1 MRRTAAVPVDA
12 LRLLARH
19 WAGLL
24 TVIALGLGV
33 RALVIWAA
41 VLVSGVSSLAAVFL
55 IPLAPIAVMT
65 SLIVALWILRPSLPY
80 ISRAVE
86 DPARGSTSTRLLT
99 IGGLLIPFLTVY
111 SSNGLLR
118 EDTRAY
124 VHDATLAE
132 TSRNLFTADF
142 GRSNYEITWVL
153 VSLIVVA
160 LVLRKIIGV
169 FALGERSVGWAG
181 ASAYL
186 EVLWMVTFS
195 VVLASGI
202 GRLRDWVATRAV
214 VAPVMDT
221 WESVRDWSLEVAGP
235 VGAVLQWLVTLVSS
249 ADDVIIIP
257 VAWLTLGATI
267 YGTKLVTESTASAA
281 TPAEAGEKGASRGRT
296 STARLRQLEL
306 AARSEARK
314 ALDEAAQP
322 LLGPVKSTLSSL
334 GRIAAAGLGPMV
346 MFCLLFTLAKAVELG
361 VLHLGRWVVGPQDLW
376 AGAATD
382 PYILV
387 VARMAYFLAALVF
400 IAPALDRL
408 LRASAPVDP
417 VDSES
422 SPVNSR

>member
-1 MRRTAAVPVDA
+1 MDYVTSAISRTVAIPLDAV
-12 LRLLARH
+12 RLLARH
-19 WAGLL
+19 WASLL

-41 VLVSGVSSLAAVFL
+41 VIVSGWSSLAAVFI

-65 SLIVALWILRPSLPY
+65 SLITALWLLRPSLPY
-80 ISRAVE
+80 ISRAVS
-86 DPARGSTSTRLLT
+86 DPTRGSTRVRLLT

-124 VHDATLAE
+124 IHDATLSE

-142 GRSNYEITWVL
+142 GRTNYEITWVL
-153 VSLIVVA
+153 ISLIVVA
-160 LVLRKIIGV
+160 LVMRKIIGV

-195 VVLASGI
+195 VVLTTGI
-202 GRLRDWVATRAV
+202 ARVRDWVATRAV
-214 VAPVMDT
+214 IASVIDG
-221 WESVRDWSLEVAGP
+221 WESLRAWSLDVAGP
-235 VGAVLQWLVTLVSS
+235 VGAFVSWLVTLVAR

-267 YGTKLVTESTASAA
+267 YGS
-281 TPAEAGEKGASRGRT
+281 
-296 STARLRQLEL
+296 QL
-306 AARSEARK
+306 AARAAEGRTRGRLHTEARK

-346 MFCLLFTLAKAVELG
+346 MFCLLFTLAKSTELG
-361 VLHLGRWVVGPQDLW
+361 VLYLGRAVVGPLDMW
-376 AGAATD
+376 EAAAVD

-387 VARMAYFLAALVF
+387 TARMVYFVAALVF

-408 LRASAPVDP
+408 LKASSGSETAA
-417 VDSES
+417 ES
-422 SPVNSR
+422 SETSVNSR

>member
-1 MRRTAAVPVDA
+1 
-12 LRLLARH
+12 
-19 WAGLL
+19 
-24 TVIALGLGV
+24 
-33 RALVIWAA
+33 
-41 VLVSGVSSLAAVFL
+41 
-55 IPLAPIAVMT
+55 
-65 SLIVALWILRPSLPY
+65 
-80 ISRAVE
+80 
-86 DPARGSTSTRLLT
+86 
-99 IGGLLIPFLTVY
+99 
-111 SSNGLLR
+111 
-118 EDTRAY
+118 
-124 VHDATLAE
+124 LAE

-195 VVLASGI
+195 VVLTSGI
-202 GRLRDWVATRAV
+202 GRLRGWVATRAV
-214 VAPVMDT
+214 IAPVMDT

-235 VGAVLQWLVTLVSS
+235 VGAVVQWLVTLVSR

-281 TPAEAGEKGASRGRT
+281 TPAEAGEKGASTSRTSRT

-408 LRASAPVDP
+408 LRASAPADP

>member
-1 MRRTAAVPVDA
+1 MDYVTSALRRTASLPLDA
-12 LRLLARH
+12 LRLLAPH
-19 WAGLL
+19 WAALL

-41 VLVSGVSSLAAVFL
+41 VIVSGWSSLAAVFL

-65 SLIVALWILRPSLPY
+65 SLITALWLLRPSLPY
-80 ISRAVE
+80 ISRAVS
-86 DPARGSTSTRLLT
+86 DPAQGSTRVRLLT

-124 VHDATLAE
+124 IHDATLSE

-142 GRSNYEITWVL
+142 GRTNYEITWVL
-153 VSLIVVA
+153 ISLIVLA

-195 VVLASGI
+195 VVLTGGI
-202 GRLRDWVATRAV
+202 AWVRNWVVTRAV
-214 VAPVMDT
+214 VAPVIDW
-221 WESVRDWSLEVAGP
+221 WESVRAWSLEIAGP
-235 VGAVLQWLVTLVSS
+235 VGAVVSWLVSLVSR
-249 ADDVIIIP
+249 ADDVIIVP

-267 YGTKLVTESTASAA
+267 YG
-281 TPAEAGEKGASRGRT
+281 
-296 STARLRQLEL
+296 ARLASNTAGTTGVHRTRLQ
-306 AARSEARK
+306 AEARK

-346 MFCLLFTLAKAVELG
+346 MFCLLFTLAKGTELAVLY
-361 VLHLGRWVVGPQDLW
+361 LGRALVGPRDMW
-376 AGAATD
+376 ESAAVD
-382 PYILV
+382 PWILV
-387 VARMAYFLAALVF
+387 TARMVYFMAALVF

-408 LRASAPVDP
+408 LKASSGNDGNDTAV
-417 VDSES
+417 ES
-422 SPVNSR
+422 SETPVNSR

>member
-1 MRRTAAVPVDA
+1 MDYVTSAVRRTAAIPLDA

-19 WAGLL
+19 WAALL

-41 VLVSGVSSLAAVFL
+41 VIVSGWSSLAAVFL

-65 SLIVALWILRPSLPY
+65 SLITALWVLRPSLPY
-80 ISRAVE
+80 ISRAVTS
-86 DPARGSTSTRLLT
+86 PAQESTRVRLLT

-111 SSNGLLR
+111 SSNGLLK

-124 VHDATLAE
+124 IHDATISE
-132 TSRNLFTADF
+132 TSRNIFTADF

-153 VSLIVVA
+153 VALIILA

-181 ASAYL
+181 VSAYL

-195 VVLASGI
+195 VVLTGGI
-202 GRLRDWVATRAV
+202 TWLRDWVATRAV
-214 VAPVMDT
+214 AAPFVDA
-221 WESVRDWSLEVAGP
+221 WESLRAWSLDIAGP
-235 VGAVLQWLVTLVSS
+235 VGAFFTWLVTLVSR

-267 YGTKLVTESTASAA
+267 YGAQLASQAAASTA
-281 TPAEAGEKGASRGRT
+281 TNTET
-296 STARLRQLEL
+296 SSRLRV
-306 AARSEARK
+306 EARK

-346 MFCLLFTLAKAVELG
+346 MFCLLFTLAKSTELG
-361 VLHLGRWVVGPQDLW
+361 VLYLARALIGPLGMWE
-376 AGAATD
+376 AAAVD

-387 VARMAYFLAALVF
+387 TARMVYFVAAVVF

-408 LRASAPVDP
+408 LRASAGSDTGA
-417 VDSES
+417 ES
-422 SPVNSR
+422 SETPVNSR

>member
-1 MRRTAAVPVDA
+1 MDYVISAVRRTAAIPLDA

-19 WAGLL
+19 WAALL
-24 TVIALGLGV
+24 TVIALGLGL

-41 VLVSGVSSLAAVFL
+41 VIVSGWSSLAAVFL

-65 SLIVALWILRPSLPY
+65 SLITALWLLRPSLPY
-80 ISRAVE
+80 LSRAVS
-86 DPARGSTSTRLLT
+86 DPTQGSTHVRLLT

-124 VHDATLAE
+124 IHDATLTE

-142 GRSNYEITWVL
+142 GRSNFEITWVL
-153 VSLIVVA
+153 ISLIVVA

-195 VVLASGI
+195 VILTGGI
-202 GRLRDWVATRAV
+202 AWVRDWVFSRAV
-214 VAPVMDT
+214 LAPVIGGWDVIRGF
-221 WESVRDWSLEVAGP
+221 SGP
-235 VGAVLQWLVTLVSS
+235 VGDVFSWLVALVSR

-267 YGTKLVTESTASAA
+267 YGAQLAA
-281 TPAEAGEKGASRGRT
+281 KGASASNSPRN
-296 STARLRQLEL
+296 RLQV
-306 AARSEARK
+306 EARK

-322 LLGPVKSTLSSL
+322 LLGPVKSTMASL

-346 MFCLLFTLAKAVELG
+346 MFCLLFTLAKSTEIG
-361 VLHLGRWVVGPQDLW
+361 VLYLGRAIVGPLDRW
-376 AGAATD
+376 DAVAVD

-387 VARMAYFLAALVF
+387 IARLVYFAAALVF

-408 LRASAPVDP
+408 LRASSA
-417 VDSES
+417 ES
-422 SPVNSR
+422 SETPVNSR

>member
-19 WAGLL
+19 WAALL

-65 SLIVALWILRPSLPY
+65 SLIAALWILRPSLPY

-86 DPARGSTSTRLLT
+86 DPARGSTSARLLT

-160 LVLRKIIGV
+160 LVLRKSIGV
-169 FALGERSVGWAG
+169 FALG
-181 ASAYL
+181 
-186 EVLWMVTFS
+186 
-195 VVLASGI
+195 
-202 GRLRDWVATRAV
+202 
-214 VAPVMDT
+214 
-221 WESVRDWSLEVAGP
+221 
-235 VGAVLQWLVTLVSS
+235 
-249 ADDVIIIP
+249 
-257 VAWLTLGATI
+257 
-267 YGTKLVTESTASAA
+267 
-281 TPAEAGEKGASRGRT
+281 
-296 STARLRQLEL
+296 
-306 AARSEARK
+306 
-314 ALDEAAQP
+314 
-322 LLGPVKSTLSSL
+322 
-334 GRIAAAGLGPMV
+334 
-346 MFCLLFTLAKAVELG
+346 
-361 VLHLGRWVVGPQDLW
+361 
-376 AGAATD
+376 
-382 PYILV
+382 
-387 VARMAYFLAALVF
+387 
-400 IAPALDRL
+400 
-408 LRASAPVDP
+408 
-417 VDSES
+417 
-422 SPVNSR
+422 